1 MKEQDL
7 EKSETTK
14 LSDTLNFLCSQKR
27 TGKLLIREGDKE
39 GEVFFS
45 DGLITHAQSDPC
57 VGLQALLF
65 MLSWERATYT
75 FTPKQTT
82 DTRTIEMETSHV
94 LSLLAKRVRAWSVMS
109 KANPLNLNAILC
121 LLPQARGTIRL
132 KKEEWDIL
140 ARIDGRRSLKDIS
153 DEMYVAPLD
162 LAKAIQRFRK
172 AGLIG
177 EGAHYPETA
186 NAIFGRDFLS
196 ALERE
201 LNQALGAVAPIF
213 LEEALKDLAETAEP
227 LTEDKIEILLE
238 RLSGTIPL
246 EENRLRFQQAA
257 RILAFEF
264 SGDEKQLQQEEDQ
277 EEEKE

>member
-14 LSDTLNFLCSQKR
+14 LTDTLNFLCSQKR

-45 DGLITHAQSDPC
+45 DGLITHAQSDRC

-94 LSLLAKRVRAWSVMS
+94 LSLLAKRVRAWSVMN
-109 KANPLNLNAILC
+109 KTNPLNLNAILC

-162 LAKAIQRFRK
+162 LVKAIQRFRK

-177 EGAHYPETA
+177 EGTHYPETA
-186 NAIFGRDFLS
+186 NAILGRDFLS

-227 LTEDKIEILLE
+227 LNGREDNDQCSHFL
-238 RLSGTIPL
+238 
-246 EENRLRFQQAA
+246 QATA
-257 RILAFEF
+257 
-264 SGDEKQLQQEEDQ
+264 
-277 EEEKE
+277 